1 MNRQLPSEPDDP
13 SETSEVGLPD
23 DPPAVHRPPKISTP
37 KPAHGRRGVVAV
49 ILREERFL
57 VIRRSQEVTAP
68 GKLCFPGG
76 GIEPG
81 ESEEQTLQREMLEE
95 LALEVSPVRLLWRSR
110 TPWGTKLAWW
120 LADTPEDPQLH
131 PDPSEVEEVFW
142 MSRLELLEAED
153 LLPSVPQFM
162 RAWRTGK
169 LSLPIDW

>member
-1 MNRQLPSEPDDP
+1 MVQ
-13 SETSEVGLPD
+13 
-23 DPPAVHRPPKISTP
+23 RPPKITSP

-57 VIRRSQEVTAP
+57 VIRRSQHVTAP

-81 ESEEQTLQREMLEE
+81 ETEEETLQREMLEE
-95 LALEVSPVRLLWRSR
+95 LAIEVDPVRLLWRST

-120 LADTPEDPQLH
+120 LADVPLAMQPD

-142 MSRLELLEAED
+142 MSRLELQDAEEI
-153 LLPSVPQFM
+153 LPSVPQFM

-169 LSLPIDW
+169 LSLPINW

>member
-1 MNRQLPSEPDDP
+1 
-13 SETSEVGLPD
+13 
-23 DPPAVHRPPKISTP
+23 
-37 KPAHGRRGVVAV
+37 VVAV

-81 ESEEQTLQREMLEE
+81 ESEEQTLHREMLEE
-95 LALEVSPVRLLWRSR
+95 LAIEVAPVRRLWRST

-120 LADTPEDPQLH
+120 LADVPDLMQPD

-142 MSRLELLEAED
+142 MSRLELQDAEE